1 MNWFLLFFLK
11 YINLDCII
19 KNLNKLIESNNSKFD
34 IAPGD
39 WMVSG
44 WIKVSWVW
52 EFTVVIFGVHFRLW
66 GFANLNEVL
75 KSLEVG
81 EVLVQV
87 ILHMLDK
94 VHMVLDEVV
103 SSNSWESKGIVIK
116 LPGMNI
122 DSWVL
127 SFFVKL
133 SVDLNGIIVMLSIKV
148 SWEEVQFNI

>member
-52 EFTVVIFGVHFRLW
+52 EFTVVIFGVHFSLC

-75 KSLEVG
+75 ESLEVG

-103 SSNSWESKGIVIK
+103 SSNSWESKGVVIK